1 MSRLSQAIDANRKNI
16 TVVMPSGQSR
26 LSQAI
31 DSMRRGEVVRP
42 QSAAMD
48 RSAGKPHPSQP
59 AAVPPSP
66 KGGGFAPAGGTGAA
80 AGEAA
85 RPSVGGIDGA
95 VDAAL
100 RSILRGGPSAAASAD
115 IWTRGSRYSGVGSSG
130 LNEAREDRLRQLEA
144 RRSELTAGLD
154 IEGASAL
161 DNEISSLRKQI
172 RQDNYQQAQEKN
184 YLNSLT
190 REAQE
195 MIRRQRLESDSY
207 DIEADRAKLSDIEK
221 QMGIAKARSM
231 DTRHLSGDR
240 RKETRRKYQTEYDD
254 LKKQA
259 DSLRSDIDLADWLR
273 VDKTYTVNRDNPDFA
288 EKSRYVSTA
297 NGKEAKTALFD
308 PIYLETGFDD
318 INYDYIN
325 KNKDALDRQQKNEI
339 NTGASFLGVGSSFLN
354 EMTDDEIALFNYL
367 YAQDTANGDIEH
379 KNAYSYIE
387 HIASNLNARQRAKET
402 EKWQKYANEHPVKSS
417 AFSVLTSP
425 LKGFSYIGQAA
436 EYLED
441 RRIDQ
446 NAGYNKFSYIPSSI
460 RRQVSQDIEQTVE
473 GTWGKVG
480 SFAYQTGM
488 SMGDF
493 LLNAAITGGNQ
504 ALSLAIMGTGAAA
517 DATIAAKDRGLSD
530 NQAFTLGTIAGLA
543 EVVTEK
549 VSLEALLKPNWE
561 KGVLNYVLKNAVAE
575 GSEEVASD
583 LINLTADIMISKD
596 KSEWA
601 QSVQAYMD
609 QGYTESEAFGL
620 AVQDQAIAMGLDF
633 VGGALS
639 GGIMSGT
646 AGVGH
651 VIANY
656 QTGKQINSMNLPQ
669 ADVQSIIDEGLASD
683 PSTQAHTL
691 AVDAQNKLTS
701 GETLTDYEIGNLYQ
715 ANIRAI
721 EAENAAETLENSLYD
736 FLVGSASGGLGDVT
750 FRGANRAL
758 DAATG
763 NTARLL
769 EQAAQEA
776 AQNGQTTN
784 NTAAQILADE
794 AARAVL
800 EADAGLT
807 ITEEMT
813 KSQQRAAVKEAAGR
827 LFTAQESARTEGRGI
842 IQERT
847 EARRAYDMGRIQR
860 ASSALGENG
869 RKALTATYDG
879 QTDAGRYYGGFA
891 VYYQAGVSGQDLNK
905 VSGEYSGALTPA
917 QQFAAYASGQND
929 AAASLEREKQAAR
942 FAPMAGEESGLV
954 YDDFVREAV
963 ESGRT
968 LTDADWES
976 VTDTN
981 GETRAYLSAGTAE
994 RINTLAK
1001 DLGVRVRFVDS
1012 VAGGAANAQIDGSEI
1027 LVERNNK
1034 NPVMAIVGHELTHRM
1049 QELAPEAYREFR
1061 DLVMQDRKYE
1071 GEVQKKIDNAAKWG
1085 VTLDTEGAMD
1095 EIAADAAGLLMD
1107 DGKALDGFIRRNQ
1120 DNRTVLEKLRDA
1132 FRALWQK
1139 LTGKE
1144 KQKAGEAEKKLT
1156 AALEA
1161 AVAQAEQ
1168 NNKNAAQAE
1177 GGEVKY
1183 SIKNT
1188 RNMTLNEQ
1196 LKAFYDGKLRSSD
1209 ALYFGETPGALS
1221 AIGLDTFP
1229 LAITTSDFKKS
1240 AKGKHNV
1247 PRRVWKNLRA
1257 DLQTALFAF
1266 SDGDRVGILTGDIDG
1281 DGKPLLVGIQ
1291 TGVQMDADKV
1301 NAIRSAYGLDNPTAW
1316 LKNQIES
1323 GKTFA
1328 LMDEKRANTFLYPY
1342 GYSASRKEGISSISD
1357 SISESGE
1364 NVKPR
1369 YSLKETDSRG
1379 RELTQKQKEFF
1390 KDSKVRDSSGQLL
1403 VLYHQTE
1410 GEFTVFDPLHQGA
1423 GTTDSETPFGIF
1435 MKPDARDIGLRGKR
1449 QMPLYANIT
1458 NPLTVRNRE
1467 SLAAWYRENI
1477 PGYQEA
1483 EAKIQEVNDTFQPE
1497 YEEAEARSDAW
1508 YEENYDAYIAGEIS
1522 REDAEQHITGELDKI
1537 LDRWKASDTETR
1549 QKAKELLDNYF
1560 AESAYDGLHIQEDAG
1575 SLGRSVETW
1584 IAFHP
1589 SQVKDTANKKPT
1601 GDPDIRYSLK
1611 EGTISKSY
1619 EALLRENDALRERVD
1634 YWKGQTRRTERVTT
1648 DKRAVEK
1655 AARDL
1660 IRRYGAE
1667 VEPEDIRGGLQ
1678 NLFDYISSGS
1688 DGKDELTYT
1697 EARRRAE
1704 SIARTLVENAVA
1716 VDDGL
1721 YQDYRDL
1728 RKHLRSTK
1736 LTISETDSRDI
1747 PGFNDFRK
1755 RNFGRLNIGKG
1766 RTNIDQAYREL
1777 AEMWPGLFNE
1787 QEYSHPAD
1795 QLYHIA
1801 EVLDAVSSVETYNP
1815 FSGDLRNAVA
1825 GAANEIMELF
1835 FDLPQTR
1842 ATFADRQA
1850 QKQDRL
1856 RAQNRELV
1864 QQAIERERAVR
1875 DRQLKRLRDHYARVQ
1890 QDRAERQADSAART
1904 RLLNIARRL
1913 QNRKLPAVNRA
1924 LLDQYI
1930 GDLNTTAKR
1939 MTGRKLERL
1948 SELRD
1953 WYEEQKENDPD
1964 FIADPYVE
1972 KELKQL
1978 SKRQIGDMTA
1988 DEVAGLTRVLLN
2000 IENELS
2006 NKRKLI
2012 DSEDRRDI
2020 YLQGVQTI
2028 NDIENSGGNRE
2039 GGVMGAIDKFIV
2051 TETLS
2056 PLRQIKRMAGYVKSD
2071 PLIRLTNALA
2081 DGQRKALAY
2090 QMEAE
2095 RPFRKWVENKKF
2107 SREFS
2112 GAQARTITIT
2122 GLVSGKGMTSV
2133 EITPAM
2139 RASLYL
2145 HSLNDQNLRHIRDG
2159 GITVPDMK
2167 LYKKGRI
2174 EAAYARGTTIKLT
2187 PSQVRSITSIM
2198 TMEEK
2203 AFARAVHAYFNGQS
2217 RDRINE
2223 VSEKLKGYSIAQVEN
2238 YFPINTDTSFTRAD
2252 FETLKFD
2259 STLEGMGFLKD
2270 RQEKASNPICLRDIN
2285 DVLQKSIDQHSR
2297 YVGLAIPVRNFN
2309 KVWSVGETG
2318 YIMNDDGTFAR
2329 DENGNRMKGGRESAV
2344 KQAVKQMWGLSGY
2357 KYIEKMMTDLQGS
2370 GKQKNVWT
2378 KALNRIRSSY
2388 AGAVLTLNASVAM
2401 KQAASYPTAAAVL
2414 GWGPLA
2420 RAMTDMGKVDLDL
2433 IAKYTPLQWY
2443 RSKGFSTREL
2453 GDLRQAGGRIAKV
2466 MNSLPPVLNWVQGAD
2481 LLTTRKLWK
2490 ASEYY
2495 VRANNRELSVG
2506 TDGYYR
2512 AVAEIYNRVIEET
2525 QPNYTTMQRPQLL
2538 RSDDSLLGNL
2548 AMFKTQPFQNF
2559 NILYDAAGEYAAA
2572 KRNGVDVRTAR
2583 RNLGNAVT
2591 SQLAQLAVF
2600 AGMTMAWAMFR
2611 GRREKYEDEDG
2622 EMSLQSVASALG
2634 KDMIGGQLSTVPFGS
2649 DAWELVSSK
2658 LFGDQYYGMDTVTV
2672 TAISD
2677 TIGSLNGM
2685 GELIGS
2691 TLKSVAEGEDINWN
2705 SARIKLDGYMDD
2717 ISKAAGVPY
2726 ENVVN
2731 LFNAGYRHACIAALG
2746 KYQGEHAAL
2755 KLTADPEKK
2764 SASYY
2769 DLLYKA
2775 MEQAPEQ
2782 YDAIYRDMADGG
2794 NFPEDKIKSAM
2805 EKRMKAAQG
2814 VEKVGDL
2821 DQRYLPPEQERA
2833 YSRIR
2838 KEISGTDIWRG
2849 ATGEQRKKAE
2859 DDLYNIISGSEYGE
2873 KLAGRISGGAAY
2885 GIDEADYI
2893 LYRLALHMVD
2903 QPTESGKLGT
2913 YTNEEVE
2920 AAINMLSG
2928 LSDKARGYLWE
2939 TQGRSEKS
2947 NPYS

>member
-1 MSRLSQAIDANRKNI
+1 MGSFTKLTPKRTSTGQESVERAAAPSGTLTRLS
-16 TVVMPSGQSR
+16 T
-26 LSQAI
+26 
-31 DSMRRGEVVRP
+31 GEIIRP
-42 QSAAMD
+42 KSAAATTTAHSEGQPSVSG
-48 RSAGKPHPSQP
+48 SAVAKSFQKDPLSRP
-59 AAVPPSP
+59 
-66 KGGGFAPAGGTGAA
+66 

-85 RPSVGGIDGA
+85 RTSMGGIANGA

-100 RSILRGGPSAAASAD
+100 RSILSGGSASSSTD
-115 IWTRGSRYSGVGSSG
+115 IWTRGSQYSGVGSSG

-154 IEGASAL
+154 LEGAAAL
-161 DNEISSLRKQI
+161 DNEISSLRKRLGRTLP
-172 RQDNYQQAQEKN
+172 RQ
-184 YLNSLT
+184 T
-190 REAQE
+190 
-195 MIRRQRLESDSY
+195 
-207 DIEADRAKLSDIEK
+207 AKTVSG
-221 QMGIAKARSM
+221 MAKAIPTGLEGAAGSM
-231 DTRHLSGDR
+231 ANAWTSFYQGGQGGRDARNREMLREYSDGLDQSSR
-240 RKETRRKYQTEYDD
+240 R
-254 LKKQA
+254 
-259 DSLRSDIDLADWLR
+259 LA
-273 VDKTYTVNRDNPDFA
+273 
-288 EKSRYVSTA
+288 SM
-297 NGKEAKTALFD
+297 
-308 PIYLETGFDD
+308 LED
-318 INYDYIN
+318 
-325 KNKDALDRQQKNEI
+325 
-339 NTGASFLGVGSSFLN
+339 
-354 EMTDDEIALFNYL
+354 
-367 YAQDTANGDIEH
+367 
-379 KNAYSYIE
+379 
-387 HIASNLNARQRAKET
+387 NARV
-402 EKWQKYANEHPVKSS
+402 P
-417 AFSVLTSP
+417 
-425 LKGFSYIGQAA
+425 
-436 EYLED
+436 
-441 RRIDQ
+441 
-446 NAGYNKFSYIPSSI
+446 
-460 RRQVSQDIEQTVE
+460 
-473 GTWGKVG
+473 GTWGEGDIRSQQNLVNDWQRKYDAMSKVIG
-480 SFAYQTGM
+480 EDIQRQTTRE
-488 SMGDF
+488 SYK
-493 LLNAAITGGNQ
+493 
-504 ALSLAIMGTGAAA
+504 AA
-517 DATIAAKDRGLSD
+517 DALSADSARRMEEAKEGLLLPGRVMVDATGSFVQNVAD
-530 NQAFTLGTIAGLA
+530 MGVNALMSTPGSMGTFA
-543 EVVTEK
+543 
-549 VSLEALLKPNWE
+549 
-561 KGVLNYVLKNAVAE
+561 
-575 GSEEVASD
+575 
-583 LINLTADIMISKD
+583 MR
-596 KSEWA
+596 
-601 QSVQAYMD
+601 
-609 QGYTESEAFGL
+609 AFG
-620 AVQDQAIAMGLDF
+620 
-633 VGGALS
+633 GGAQQARQE
-639 GGIMSGT
+639 MEAMGT
-646 AGVGH
+646 AGQEG
-651 VIANY
+651 AY
-656 QTGKQINSMNLPQ
+656 TKQT
-669 ADVQSIIDEGLASD
+669 VYGLASMAKEIATEKMFGLSAPFGAAYGKGSLD
-683 PSTQAHTL
+683 DL
-691 AVDAQNKLTS
+691 AQNAVNRAASRFARTAGGKRALERGLNFVNS
-701 GETLTDYEIGNLYQ
+701 AASEGLEELIGDWMEWQMPRIYGGEVDS
-715 ANIRAI
+715 
-721 EAENAAETLENSLYD
+721 AAETLENSLYD

-800 EADAGLT
+800 ETGAGLT

-813 KSQQRAAVKEAAGR
+813 KSQQRAAVKEAVGR
-827 LFTAQESARTEGRGI
+827 LSTARESTQTEGRGI
-842 IQERT
+842 TFPDIQERT
-847 EARRAYDMGRIQR
+847 EARMAYDMGRIQR

-891 VYYQAGVSGQDLNK
+891 AYYQAGISGKDLNK
-905 VSGEYSGALTPA
+905 VSGDYSGVLTPA

-942 FAPMAGEESGLV
+942 FAPMAGEDSGLV

-976 VTDTN
+976 IADEN

-1049 QELAPEAYREFR
+1049 QQLAPEAYREFR
-1061 DLVMQDRKYE
+1061 DLVMQDQKYE
-1071 GEVQKKIDNAAKWG
+1071 GEVQKKIDKAAKWG
-1085 VTLDTEGAMD
+1085 VTLDTEAAMD

-1107 DGKALDGFIRRNQ
+1107 DGQVLDDFIRRNQ

-1161 AVAQAEQ
+1161 ATAQAEQ
-1168 NNKNAAQAE
+1168 NSENAARTGDGGARYSINEQFGQDIQEWSE
-1177 GGEVKY
+1177 GGRPEGERFVLGSTGPVLQGLGAIESDIYMNGDKI
-1183 SIKNT
+1183 SAILEQHPEMTLREIERIPELLEDPVLVMKSRGSSRTGQNT
-1188 RNMTLNEQ
+1188 RLVVFGSV
-1196 LKAFYDGKLRSSD
+1196 KAQNGQPVMCVLDLRPIEGRLVVNDMQKVNSSYTRD
-1209 ALYFGETPGALS
+1209 NALS
-1221 AIGLDTFP
+1221 YIQNGE
-1229 LAITTSDFKKS
+1229 
-1240 AKGKHNV
+1240 
-1247 PRRVWKNLRA
+1247 
-1257 DLQTALFAF
+1257 
-1266 SDGDRVGILTGDIDG
+1266 ILH
-1281 DGKPLLVGIQ
+1281 
-1291 TGVQMDADKV
+1291 A
-1301 NAIRSAYGLDNPTAW
+1301 
-1316 LKNQIES
+1316 
-1323 GKTFA
+1323 
-1328 LMDEKRANTFLYPY
+1328 DEKRTIPLLRSIGLHGPIELQQS
-1342 GYSASRKEGISSISD
+1342 GSVGSISYNQR
-1357 SISESGE
+1357 SVNLTGE
-1364 NVKPR
+1364 KFSDVVALGTDDGGAR
-1369 YSLKETDSRG
+1369 YSLKEYTDAEKQDHAKAVIAHFGRTFSWNETGYLTQEGKKIDFSGRHDGGPGGYRTVDHRDISEALGPDYGGDDYSGSMVQFMSEGNIRISPESGGINLSVAPTKAQEQALDDFISRERG
-1379 RELTQKQKEFF
+1379 EVMLDIDALGGDTVVSVEYPHGTRASKVLSDIRQYFKDGTVPQISELTQF
-1390 KDSKVRDSSGQLL
+1390 
-1403 VLYHQTE
+1403 
-1410 GEFTVFDPLHQGA
+1410 
-1423 GTTDSETPFGIF
+1423 
-1435 MKPDARDIGLRGKR
+1435 
-1449 QMPLYANIT
+1449 
-1458 NPLTVRNRE
+1458 
-1467 SLAAWYRENI
+1467 
-1477 PGYQEA
+1477 
-1483 EAKIQEVNDTFQPE
+1483 
-1497 YEEAEARSDAW
+1497 
-1508 YEENYDAYIAGEIS
+1508 
-1522 REDAEQHITGELDKI
+1522 
-1537 LDRWKASDTETR
+1537 
-1549 QKAKELLDNYF
+1549 
-1560 AESAYDGLHIQEDAG
+1560 
-1575 SLGRSVETW
+1575 
-1584 IAFHP
+1584 
-1589 SQVKDTANKKPT
+1589 
-1601 GDPDIRYSLK
+1601 RYSLK

-1619 EALLRENDALRERVD
+1619 EALLRENAALRERVD
-1634 YWKGQTRRTERVTT
+1634 YWKSQTRRTERITT
-1648 DKRAVEK
+1648 DKKAVEK

-1667 VEPEDIRGGLQ
+1667 VETEDIRGGLQ

-1728 RKHLRSTK
+1728 RKHLRNTK

-1777 AEMWPGLFNE
+1777 AEVWPGLFNE

-1801 EVLDAVSSVETYNP
+1801 EVLDAISAVETYNP

-1875 DRQLKRLRDHYARVQ
+1875 DRQIKRLRDHYARVQ

-1930 GDLNTTAKR
+1930 GDLNTTAKS
-1939 MTGRKLERL
+1939 MTGRTLKRL

-1964 FIADPYVE
+1964 FIADPSVE
-1972 KELKQL
+1972 KELKQF

-1988 DEVAGLTRVLLN
+1988 DEVASLTRVLLN
-2000 IENELS
+2000 IENELR
-2006 NKRKLI
+2006 NKKRLI

-2020 YLQGVQTI
+2020 YLQGVQAI

-2095 RPFRKWVENKKF
+2095 RPFRKWAENKKF

-2259 STLEGMGFLKD
+2259 GTLEGMGFLKD

-2309 KVWSVGETG
+2309 KVWGVTKSSF
-2318 YIMNDDGTFAR
+2318 NDDGSR
-2329 DENGNRMKGGRESAV
+2329 NSYESSVQKAV
-2344 KQAVKQMWGLSGY
+2344 KKAWGESGY
-2357 KYIEKMMTDLQGS
+2357 HYVEKMMTDLQGS

-2466 MNSLPPVLNWVQGAD
+2466 MNSLPPALNWVQGAD

-2506 TDGYYR
+2506 MDGYYR

-2559 NILYDAAGEYAAA
+2559 NILYDAAGEYIAA
-2572 KRNGVDVRTAR
+2572 KRNGVDVRIAR

-2611 GRREKYEDEDG
+2611 GKREKYEDEDG

-2649 DAWELVSSK
+2649 DAWELVSSR
-2658 LFGDQYYGMDTVTV
+2658 LFGDQYYGMDAVTV

-2746 KYQGEHAAL
+2746 KYQGEYAAL

-2764 SASYY
+2764 SGSYY

-2821 DQRYLPPEQERA
+2821 EQRYLPPEQERE

-2873 KLAGRISGGAAY
+2873 KLAGKISGGAAY

-2913 YTNEEVE
+2913 YTNDEVE

-2939 TQGRSEKS
+2939 AQGKSEKS